1 MQEDDRKE
9 VPLGEQESSEVAA
22 EAAEAAVERSLT
34 EGDPSA
40 DETPEAKTPIEP
52 EESAEAEESA
62 EPEATAENGEE
73 PEKDEAEEDEP
84 AGPRLFTLRF
94 KIPLAEFTEFHRIMS
109 RDAVEKNRKKTTI
122 IGGVEMALGVVLF
135 VLTLLGVLPGGAL
148 QLLLMVLLIGFG
160 FYSAFYYKL
169 FYEKALVKAVNKQY
183 QKSPFPTVEITL
195 DFYEDRCVERS
206 DGGRMVTKFKNIVGV
221 RTTPSL
227 IMIMVSRSAAC

>member
-1 MQEDDRKE
+1 
-9 VPLGEQESSEVAA
+9 
-22 EAAEAAVERSLT
+22 
-34 EGDPSA
+34 
-40 DETPEAKTPIEP
+40 
-52 EESAEAEESA
+52 
-62 EPEATAENGEE
+62 
-73 PEKDEAEEDEP
+73 
-84 AGPRLFTLRF
+84 
-94 KIPLAEFTEFHRIMS
+94 MS

-227 IMIMVSRSAAC
+227 IMIMVEQKRCLLIPRSEIGDREQQVIDLLDRACDTYGKLREEL